1 MSEEPEYELV
11 SKNKFKNIIKVI
23 GVGGAGCNA
32 VKHMHNMGV
41 SDIGLVIC
49 NTDQQALES
58 ASPEIKRLQIGI
70 ELTKGLGAGTEPE
83 MGRKAAEESEKAI
96 REMLKEPTEMVFITA
111 GMGGGT
117 GTGAAPVIA
126 RIAREMKLLTVAVVT
141 DPFTFEGEDKI
152 LQARAGI
159 EELKKCSDT
168 VLIIK
173 NERLEQT
180 FGDMDIEEAYAKADD
195 VLANGVK
202 SIAELITRPGI
213 INLDFADVKKV
224 LGNAGQAV
232 MGTAE
237 AEGERRAEEAIKLAL
252 SSPLLE
258 SNDINGAQRVLLSI
272 AYSPEHKIKLSD
284 QTLVTKFVESQI
296 QTKARLFK
304 HGFAIDKNLGKKVR
318 VTIVAAG
325 YENVP
330 PPFEI
335 DIPQPPVMEVVRPM
349 HVAGPTATASNAVP
363 LAVATAASSTPPTP
377 QVVATG
383 SASSTQYPS
392 EESPNP
398 NFIEQLEPKVE
409 QKDPMEQIR
418 AMIQR
423 FMREGY
429 RNPALNTTP
438 TYVRNGIELQDVK
451 KLRQNGKVL
460 EYELDQLLS
469 MMESSR

>member
-1 MSEEPEYELV
+1 MSPEPEFEIV
-11 SKNKFKNIIKVI
+11 SSKNKFKNIIKVI

-32 VKHMHNMGV
+32 VKHMHRLGV
-41 SDIGLVIC
+41 HDIGLVIC
-49 NTDQQALES
+49 NTDLQALES
-58 ASPEIKRLQIGI
+58 APPGIHRLQIGI
-70 ELTKGLGAGTEPE
+70 ELTKGLGAGTEAA
-83 MGRKAAEESEKAI
+83 MGKKAAEESEAAI
-96 REMLKEPTEMVFITA
+96 REVLKDPTEMVFITA

-126 RIAREMKLLTVAVVT
+126 SIAKEMGLLTVAVVT

-152 LQARAGI
+152 IQARAGI
-159 EELKKCSDT
+159 EELKNCSDT

-173 NERLEQT
+173 NERLELQY
-180 FGDMDIEEAYAKADD
+180 GDMDIEEAYAKADD

-237 AEGERRAEEAIKLAL
+237 AEGDKRAEDAIRSAL

-258 SNDINGAQRVLLSI
+258 SNGISGAQRVLVSI

-284 QTLVTKFVESQI
+284 QTLVTKFIENQI

-304 HGFAIDKNLGKKVR
+304 HGFAIDENLKSKVR

-325 YENVP
+325 FDLTDLPE
-330 PPFEI
+330 
-335 DIPQPPVMEVVRPM
+335 
-349 HVAGPTATASNAVP
+349 PTEPETKNTKGEKKGEDLGKAK
-363 LAVATAASSTPPTP
+363 AAALVETTR
-377 QVVATG
+377 ADD
-383 SASSTQYPS
+383 S
-392 EESPNP
+392 ER
-398 NFIEQLEPKVE
+398 IKT
-409 QKDPMEQIR
+409 
-418 AMIQR
+418 MIQR

-429 RNPALNTTP
+429 RNPALNTP
-438 TYVRNGIELQDVK
+438 TYSRNGIELQDVK
-451 KLRQNGKVL
+451 KLKQNGKVL
-460 EYELDQLLS
+460 EYDLDYLLS
-469 MMESSR
+469 MMESTR

>member
-1 MSEEPEYELV
+1 
-11 SKNKFKNIIKVI
+11 
-23 GVGGAGCNA
+23 
-32 VKHMHNMGV
+32 
-41 SDIGLVIC
+41 
-49 NTDQQALES
+49 
-58 ASPEIKRLQIGI
+58 
-70 ELTKGLGAGTEPE
+70 
-83 MGRKAAEESEKAI
+83 
-96 REMLKEPTEMVFITA
+96 
-111 GMGGGT
+111 MGGGT

-141 DPFTFEGEDKI
+141 DPFTFEGEEKI
-152 LQARAGI
+152 LQAKAGI

-173 NERLEQT
+173 NERLEKQ

-224 LGNAGQAV
+224 LGGAGQAV

-237 AEGERRAEEAIKLAL
+237 AEGDKRAEDAIKLAL

-258 SNDINGAQRVLLSI
+258 SNDINGAQRVLVSI

-325 YENVP
+325 FDMVS
-330 PPFEI
+330 EI
-335 DIPQPPVMEVVRPM
+335 EEVVIPSM
-349 HVAGPTATASNAVP
+349 PVHESIMSN
-363 LAVATAASSTPPTP
+363 
-377 QVVATG
+377 G
-383 SASSTQYPS
+383 SAKEISKPKPIIVD
-392 EESPNP
+392 EVPIKIELESKPE
-398 NFIEQLEPKVE
+398 I
-409 QKDPMEQIR
+409 KDTTEQIKI
-418 AMIQR
+418 MIQK

-438 TYVRNGIELQDVK
+438 TYIRNGVELQDLK
-451 KLRQNGKVL
+451 KLKQNGRVL
-460 EYELDQLLS
+460 EYELDQLLA
-469 MMESSR
+469 MMETAR

>member
-11 SKNKFKNIIKVI
+11 PKNKFRNIIKVI

-32 VKHMHNMGV
+32 VKHMHSMGV
-41 SDIGLVIC
+41 NDIGLIIC

-58 ASPEIKRLQIGI
+58 ASPEIKRLQIGV
-70 ELTKGLGAGTEPE
+70 ELTKGLGAGTEPT
-83 MGRKAAEESEKAI
+83 MGKKAAEESEKSI
-96 REMLKEPTEMVFITA
+96 RELLKEPTEMVFITA

-126 RIAREMKLLTVAVVT
+126 KIAKEMNLLTIAVVT
-141 DPFTFEGEDKI
+141 DPFPFEGGDKI
-152 LQARAGI
+152 FQARIGI
-159 EELKKCSDT
+159 EELKKNCDT

-173 NERLEQT
+173 NERLEEQ

-202 SIAELITRPGI
+202 SIAELITRTGI

-224 LGNAGQAV
+224 LGGAGQAV

-237 AEGERRAEEAIKLAL
+237 AEGEKRVEEAIKLAL

-258 SNDINGAQRVLLSI
+258 SNDISGAQRILLSI

-296 QTKARLFK
+296 QSKASLFK
-304 HGFAIDKNLGKKVR
+304 HGFATDNNLGKKVR

-325 YENVP
+325 FDLVESEPLPESIVGKVKSTV
-330 PPFEI
+330 I
-335 DIPQPPVMEVVRPM
+335 AATLMASVPQPTASVGATVINTSNTQNKVEE
-349 HVAGPTATASNAVP
+349 TATYAELN
-363 LAVATAASSTPPTP
+363 
-377 QVVATG
+377 
-383 SASSTQYPS
+383 
-392 EESPNP
+392 
-398 NFIEQLEPKVE
+398 EPKVE
-409 QKDPMEQIR
+409 QKDTTEQIK

-429 RNPALNTTP
+429 RNPSLNTTP
-438 TYVRNGIELQDVK
+438 AYVRNGVELHDIK
-451 KLRQNGKVL
+451 KIKQNGRVL
-460 EYELDQLLS
+460 EYDLEHLLA
-469 MMESSR
+469 MMESAR

>member
-1 MSEEPEYELV
+1 MSEEPDYELV
-11 SKNKFKNIIKVI
+11 PKNKFRNIIKVI

-41 SDIGLVIC
+41 NDIGLVIC

-58 ASPEIKRLQIGI
+58 ASPEIKRLQIGV
-70 ELTKGLGAGTEPE
+70 ELTKGLGAGTEPT
-83 MGRKAAEESEKAI
+83 MGKKAAEESEKSI
-96 REMLKEPTEMVFITA
+96 RELLKEPTEMVFITA

-126 RIAREMKLLTVAVVT
+126 KIAKEMNLLTIAVVT
-141 DPFTFEGEDKI
+141 DPFPFEGGDKI
-152 LQARAGI
+152 IQARIGI
-159 EELKKCSDT
+159 EELKKNCDT

-173 NERLEQT
+173 NERLEEQY
-180 FGDMDIEEAYAKADD
+180 GDMDIEEAYAEADD

-202 SIAELITRPGI
+202 SIAELITRTGI

-224 LGNAGQAV
+224 LGGAGQAV

-237 AEGERRAEEAIKLAL
+237 AEGEKRVEEAIKLAL

-258 SNDINGAQRVLLSI
+258 SNDISGAQRVLLSI

-296 QTKARLFK
+296 QSKASLFK
-304 HGFAIDKNLGKKVR
+304 HGFATDSNLGKKVR

-325 YENVP
+325 FDLIEPVVEKVKP
-330 PPFEI
+330 TVI
-335 DIPQPPVMEVVRPM
+335 AATVKASVPQPTASVGASIINTGNTQNPVEE
-349 HVAGPTATASNAVP
+349 TATYAEVN
-363 LAVATAASSTPPTP
+363 
-377 QVVATG
+377 
-383 SASSTQYPS
+383 
-392 EESPNP
+392 EH
-398 NFIEQLEPKVE
+398 KVE
-409 QKDPMEQIR
+409 QKDTTEQIK

-438 TYVRNGIELQDVK
+438 TYVRNGVELQDIK
-451 KLRQNGKVL
+451 KLKQNGRVL
-460 EYELDQLLS
+460 EYELDQLLA
-469 MMESSR
+469 MMETVR

>member
-1 MSEEPEYELV
+1 MSEEPDYELV
-11 SKNKFKNIIKVI
+11 PKNKFRNIIKVI

-41 SDIGLVIC
+41 NDIGLVIC

-58 ASPEIKRLQIGI
+58 AAPEIKRLQIGV
-70 ELTKGLGAGTEPE
+70 ELTKGLGAGTEPT
-83 MGRKAAEESEKAI
+83 MGKKAAEESEKSI
-96 REMLKEPTEMVFITA
+96 RELLKEPTEMVFITA

-126 RIAREMKLLTVAVVT
+126 KIAKEMNLLTIAVVT
-141 DPFTFEGEDKI
+141 DPFPFEGGDKI
-152 LQARAGI
+152 IQARIGI
-159 EELKKCSDT
+159 EELKKNCDT

-173 NERLEQT
+173 NERLEEQ

-202 SIAELITRPGI
+202 SIAELITRTGI

-224 LGNAGQAV
+224 LGGAGQAV

-237 AEGERRAEEAIKLAL
+237 AEGEKRVEEAIKLAL

-258 SNDINGAQRVLLSI
+258 SNDISGAQRILLSI

-296 QTKARLFK
+296 QSKASLFK
-304 HGFAIDKNLGKKVR
+304 HGFATDSNLGKKVR

-325 YENVP
+325 FDLIEPEPLPVP
-330 PPFEI
+330 VVEKVKPTVI
-335 DIPQPPVMEVVRPM
+335 AATVKASVPQPTASVGATVVNTSNTQNA
-349 HVAGPTATASNAVP
+349 VEETATYTEIN
-363 LAVATAASSTPPTP
+363 
-377 QVVATG
+377 
-383 SASSTQYPS
+383 
-392 EESPNP
+392 
-398 NFIEQLEPKVE
+398 EPKVE
-409 QKDPMEQIR
+409 QKDTTEQIK

-438 TYVRNGIELQDVK
+438 TYVRNGVELQDIK
-451 KLRQNGKVL
+451 KLKQNGRVL
-460 EYELDQLLS
+460 EYELDQLLA
-469 MMESSR
+469 MMETVR

>member
-11 SKNKFKNIIKVI
+11 PKNKFRNIIKVI

-32 VKHMHNMGV
+32 VKHMHSMGV
-41 SDIGLVIC
+41 NDIGLIIC

-58 ASPEIKRLQIGI
+58 ASPEIKRLQIGV
-70 ELTKGLGAGTEPE
+70 ELTKGLGAGTEPT
-83 MGRKAAEESEKAI
+83 MGKKAAEESEKSI
-96 REMLKEPTEMVFITA
+96 RELLKEPTEMVFITA

-126 RIAREMKLLTVAVVT
+126 KIAKEMNLLTIAVVT
-141 DPFTFEGEDKI
+141 DPFPFEGGDKI
-152 LQARAGI
+152 FQARIGI
-159 EELKKCSDT
+159 EELKKNCDT

-173 NERLEQT
+173 NERLEEQ

-202 SIAELITRPGI
+202 SIAELITRTGI

-224 LGNAGQAV
+224 LGGAGQAV

-237 AEGERRAEEAIKLAL
+237 AEGEKRVEEAIKLAL

-258 SNDINGAQRVLLSI
+258 SNDISGAQRILLSI

-296 QTKARLFK
+296 QSKASLFK
-304 HGFAIDKNLGKKVR
+304 HGFATDNNLGKKVR

-325 YENVP
+325 FDLVEPEPLPESIVGKVKSTL
-330 PPFEI
+330 I
-335 DIPQPPVMEVVRPM
+335 AATLMASVPQPTASVGATVINTSNTQNKVEE
-349 HVAGPTATASNAVP
+349 TATYAELNE
-363 LAVATAASSTPPTP
+363 T
-377 QVVATG
+377 
-383 SASSTQYPS
+383 
-392 EESPNP
+392 
-398 NFIEQLEPKVE
+398 KVE
-409 QKDPMEQIR
+409 QKDTTEQIK

-429 RNPALNTTP
+429 RNPSLNTTP
-438 TYVRNGIELQDVK
+438 AYVRNGVELHDIK
-451 KLRQNGKVL
+451 KIKQNGRVL
-460 EYELDQLLS
+460 EYDLEHLLS
-469 MMESSR
+469 MMESPR

>member
-1 MSEEPEYELV
+1 MTQEPEYELV
-11 SKNKFKNIIKVI
+11 SKNKFRNIIKVI

-70 ELTKGLGAGTEPE
+70 ELTKGLGAGTEPL
-83 MGRKAAEESEKAI
+83 MGKKAAEESEKAI

-152 LQARAGI
+152 IQARAGI

-173 NERLEQT
+173 NERLEKQ

-224 LGNAGQAV
+224 LGGAGQAV

-237 AEGERRAEEAIKLAL
+237 AEGDKRAEDAIKLAL

-258 SNDINGAQRVLLSI
+258 SNDISGAQRVLVSI
-272 AYSPEHKIKLSD
+272 AYSPDHKIKLSD

-325 YENVP
+325 FDLLPEV
-330 PPFEI
+330 E
-335 DIPQPPVMEVVRPM
+335 EVVVDAP
-349 HVAGPTATASNAVP
+349 PAVNI
-363 LAVATAASSTPPTP
+363 V
-377 QVVATG
+377 
-383 SASSTQYPS
+383 S
-392 EESPNP
+392 ETEVK
-398 NFIEQLEPKVE
+398 QEPKAILIEKEWINFADAKPE
-409 QKDPMEQIR
+409 QKDESEQIKT
-418 AMIQR
+418 MILK

-429 RNPALNTTP
+429 RNPALNTQP
-438 TYVRNGIELQDVK
+438 TYIRQGIELQDVK
-451 KLRQNGKVL
+451 KLKQNGKVL
-460 EYELDQLLS
+460 EYELDQLLA
-469 MMESSR
+469 MMETSR

>member
-1 MSEEPEYELV
+1 MSEEPDYELV
-11 SKNKFKNIIKVI
+11 PKNKFRNIIKVI

-41 SDIGLVIC
+41 NDIGLVIC

-58 ASPEIKRLQIGI
+58 ASPEIKRLQIGV
-70 ELTKGLGAGTEPE
+70 ELTKGLGAGTEPT
-83 MGRKAAEESEKAI
+83 MGKKAAEESEKSI
-96 REMLKEPTEMVFITA
+96 RELLKEPTEMVFITA

-126 RIAREMKLLTVAVVT
+126 KIAKEMNLLTIAVVT
-141 DPFTFEGEDKI
+141 DPFPFEGGDKI
-152 LQARAGI
+152 VQARIGI
-159 EELKKCSDT
+159 EELKKNCDT

-173 NERLEQT
+173 NERLEEQY
-180 FGDMDIEEAYAKADD
+180 GDMDIEEAYAKADD

-202 SIAELITRPGI
+202 SIAELITRTGI

-224 LGNAGQAV
+224 LGGAGQAV

-237 AEGERRAEEAIKLAL
+237 AEGEKRVEEAIKLAL

-258 SNDINGAQRVLLSI
+258 SNDISGAQRILLSI

-296 QTKARLFK
+296 QSKASLFK
-304 HGFAIDKNLGKKVR
+304 HGFATDSNLGKKVR

-325 YENVP
+325 FDLIEPVVENVKP
-330 PPFEI
+330 I
-335 DIPQPPVMEVVRPM
+335 VIAATVKASVPQP
-349 HVAGPTATASNAVP
+349 TASVG
-363 LAVATAASSTPPTP
+363 ASSIN
-377 QVVATG
+377 TG
-383 SASSTQYPS
+383 NTQNPVEETSTYA
-392 EESPNP
+392 EIN
-398 NFIEQLEPKVE
+398 EPKVE
-409 QKDPMEQIR
+409 QKDTTEQIK

-438 TYVRNGIELQDVK
+438 TYVRNGVELQDIK
-451 KLRQNGKVL
+451 KLKQNGRVL
-460 EYELDQLLS
+460 EYELDQLLA
-469 MMESSR
+469 MMETVR

>member
-1 MSEEPEYELV
+1 MTQEPDYELV
-11 SKNKFKNIIKVI
+11 PKNKFRNIIKVI

-32 VKHMHNMGV
+32 VKHMHSMGV
-41 SDIGLVIC
+41 NDIGLVIC

-58 ASPEIKRLQIGI
+58 AASEIKRLQIGI
-70 ELTKGLGAGTEPE
+70 ELTKGLGAGTEPT
-83 MGRKAAEESEKAI
+83 MGKKAAEESEKAI
-96 REMLKEPTEMVFITA
+96 RELLKEPTEMVFITA

-126 RIAREMKLLTVAVVT
+126 RIAKEMNLLTIAVVT
-141 DPFTFEGEDKI
+141 DPFPFEGGDKI
-152 LQARAGI
+152 LQARSGI
-159 EELKKCSDT
+159 EELKKNCDT

-173 NERLEQT
+173 NERLEEQ

-202 SIAELITRPGI
+202 SIAELITRTGI

-224 LGNAGQAV
+224 LGGAGQAV

-237 AEGERRAEEAIKLAL
+237 AEGEKRVEEAIKLAL

-258 SNDINGAQRVLLSI
+258 SNDINGAQRVLVSI

-325 YENVP
+325 
-330 PPFEI
+330 F
-335 DIPQPPVMEVVRPM
+335 DILPEPEPEEVIEVK
-349 HVAGPTATASNAVP
+349 P
-363 LAVATAASSTPPTP
+363 LIVKVNEEEKKQEGKTTIINRESTII
-377 QVVATG
+377 A
-383 SASSTQYPS
+383 
-392 EESPNP
+392 
-398 NFIEQLEPKVE
+398 EPKPE
-409 QKDPMEQIR
+409 PRQEPKDEMEQIR
-418 AMIQR
+418 TMVQK

-429 RNPALNTTP
+429 RNPALNSTP
-438 TYVRNGIELQDVK
+438 TYIRNGIELQDVK
-451 KLRQNGKVL
+451 RLKQNGKVL
-460 EYELDQLLS
+460 EYELDQLLA
-469 MMESSR
+469 MMDTVK

>member
-1 MSEEPEYELV
+1 MSEEPDYELV
-11 SKNKFKNIIKVI
+11 SKNKFRNIIKVI

-58 ASPEIKRLQIGI
+58 AAPEIKRLQIGI
-70 ELTKGLGAGTEPE
+70 ELTKGLGAGTEPA
-83 MGRKAAEESEKAI
+83 MGKKAAEESEKAI

-173 NERLEQT
+173 NERLEAQ

-224 LGNAGQAV
+224 LGGAGQAV

-237 AEGERRAEEAIKLAL
+237 AEGDKRAEDAIKLAL

-258 SNDINGAQRVLLSI
+258 SNDINGAQRVLVSI

-296 QTKARLFK
+296 QSKARLFK

-325 YENVP
+325 
-330 PPFEI
+330 F
-335 DIPQPPVMEVVRPM
+335 DIVAPEPEPPVAPPAAEEVKRPT
-349 HVAGPTATASNAVP
+349 VVVNTVTASVP
-363 LAVATAASSTPPTP
+363 HAVATAASG
-377 QVVATG
+377 G
-383 SASSTQYPS
+383 SASTTQIPV
-392 EESPNP
+392 EETN
-398 NFIEQLEPKVE
+398 NFIEVEPTKVE
-409 QKDPMEQIR
+409 QKDTTEQIKT
-418 AMIQR
+418 MIQR

-438 TYVRNGIELQDVK
+438 TYIRNGVELQDVR
-451 KLRQNGKVL
+451 KLKQTGKVL
-460 EYELDQLLS
+460 EYELDQLLA

>member
-1 MSEEPEYELV
+1 MSPEPEFEIV
-11 SKNKFKNIIKVI
+11 SSKNKFKNIIKVI

-32 VKHMHNMGV
+32 VKHMHHLGV
-41 SDIGLVIC
+41 RDIGLVIC

-58 ASPEIKRLQIGI
+58 APTDIRRLQIGI
-70 ELTKGLGAGTEPE
+70 ELTKGLGAGTEAS
-83 MGRKAAEESEKAI
+83 MGKKAAEESEKAI
-96 REMLKEPTEMVFITA
+96 REVLKEPTEMVFITA

-126 RIAREMKLLTVAVVT
+126 RIAKEMERLTVAVVT

-159 EELKKCSDT
+159 EELKKYSDT

-173 NERLEQT
+173 NERLELQY
-180 FGDMDIEEAYAKADD
+180 GDMDIDEAYAKADD

-237 AEGERRAEEAIKLAL
+237 AEGDKRAEDAIRAAL

-258 SNDINGAQRVLLSI
+258 SNGISGAQRVLVSI

-284 QTLVTKFVESQI
+284 QTLVTKFIESQI
-296 QTKARLFK
+296 QAKARLFK
-304 HGFAIDKNLGKKVR
+304 HGFAVDEHLGKKVR

-325 YENVP
+325 FDLLPEHEEVKEAE
-330 PPFEI
+330 FE
-335 DIPQPPVMEVVRPM
+335 VLEETAETAVRGEKETAKKEQVQ
-349 HVAGPTATASNAVP
+349 HSKQTQQVAMAP
-363 LAVATAASSTPPTP
+363 
-377 QVVATG
+377 
-383 SASSTQYPS
+383 
-392 EESPNP
+392 
-398 NFIEQLEPKVE
+398 EPAK
-409 QKDPMEQIR
+409 KDDTDQIKT
-418 AMIQR
+418 MIQR

-429 RNPALNTTP
+429 RNPALNSP
-438 TYVRNGIELQDVK
+438 AYARNGVELQDIR
-451 KLRQNGKVL
+451 KLKQGGKVL
-460 EYELDQLLS
+460 EYELDYLLN
-469 MMESSR
+469 MMESAR

>member
-1 MSEEPEYELV
+1 MSEEPDYELV
-11 SKNKFKNIIKVI
+11 PKNKFRNIIKVI

-32 VKHMHNMGV
+32 VKHMHSMGV
-41 SDIGLVIC
+41 NDIGLIIC

-58 ASPEIKRLQIGI
+58 ASPEIKRLQIGV
-70 ELTKGLGAGTEPE
+70 ELTKGLGAGTEPT
-83 MGRKAAEESEKAI
+83 MGKKAAEESEKSI
-96 REMLKEPTEMVFITA
+96 RELLKEPTEMVFITA

-126 RIAREMKLLTVAVVT
+126 KIAKEMNLLTIAVVT
-141 DPFTFEGEDKI
+141 DPFPFEGGDKI
-152 LQARAGI
+152 FQARIGI
-159 EELKKCSDT
+159 EELKKNCDT

-173 NERLEQT
+173 NERLEEQ

-202 SIAELITRPGI
+202 SIAELITRTGI

-224 LGNAGQAV
+224 LGGAGQAV

-237 AEGERRAEEAIKLAL
+237 AEGEKRVEEAIKLAL

-258 SNDINGAQRVLLSI
+258 SNDISGAQRILLSI

-296 QTKARLFK
+296 QSKASLFK
-304 HGFAIDKNLGKKVR
+304 HGFATDNNLGKKVR

-325 YENVP
+325 FDLVEPEPLPESIVGKVKSTVIAATLMASVP
-330 PPFEI
+330 
-335 DIPQPPVMEVVRPM
+335 Q
-349 HVAGPTATASNAVP
+349 PTATVGATVINTSNTQNMVEET
-363 LAVATAASSTPPTP
+363 ATYAE
-377 QVVATG
+377 V
-383 SASSTQYPS
+383 
-392 EESPNP
+392 N
-398 NFIEQLEPKVE
+398 EPKVE
-409 QKDPMEQIR
+409 QKDTTEQIK

-429 RNPALNTTP
+429 RNPSLNTTP
-438 TYVRNGIELQDVK
+438 AYVRNGVELQDIK
-451 KLRQNGKVL
+451 KIKQNGRVL
-460 EYELDQLLS
+460 EYELEHLLS
-469 MMESSR
+469 MMESAR

>member
-11 SKNKFKNIIKVI
+11 PKNKFRNIIKVI

-32 VKHMHNMGV
+32 VKHMHSMGV
-41 SDIGLVIC
+41 NDIGLIIC

-58 ASPEIKRLQIGI
+58 ASPEIKRLQIGV
-70 ELTKGLGAGTEPE
+70 ELTKGLGAGTEPT
-83 MGRKAAEESEKAI
+83 MGKKAAEESEKSI
-96 REMLKEPTEMVFITA
+96 RELLKEPTEMVFITA

-126 RIAREMKLLTVAVVT
+126 KIAKEMNLLTIAVVT
-141 DPFTFEGEDKI
+141 DPFPFEGGDKI
-152 LQARAGI
+152 FQARIGI
-159 EELKKCSDT
+159 EELKKNCDT

-173 NERLEQT
+173 NERLEEQ

-202 SIAELITRPGI
+202 SIAELITRTGI

-224 LGNAGQAV
+224 LGGAGQAV

-237 AEGERRAEEAIKLAL
+237 AEGEKRVEEAIKLAL

-258 SNDINGAQRVLLSI
+258 SNDISGAQRILLSI

-296 QTKARLFK
+296 QSKASLFK
-304 HGFAIDKNLGKKVR
+304 HGFATDNNLGKKVR

-325 YENVP
+325 FDLVEPEPLPESIVGKVKSTL
-330 PPFEI
+330 I
-335 DIPQPPVMEVVRPM
+335 AATLIASVPQPTASVGATVINTNNTQNKVEE
-349 HVAGPTATASNAVP
+349 TATYAELN
-363 LAVATAASSTPPTP
+363 
-377 QVVATG
+377 
-383 SASSTQYPS
+383 
-392 EESPNP
+392 
-398 NFIEQLEPKVE
+398 EPKVE
-409 QKDPMEQIR
+409 QKDTTEQIK

-429 RNPALNTTP
+429 RNPSLNTTP
-438 TYVRNGIELQDVK
+438 AYVRNGVELHDIK
-451 KLRQNGKVL
+451 KIKQNGRVL
-460 EYELDQLLS
+460 EYDLEHLLS
-469 MMESSR
+469 MMESAR

>member
-1 MSEEPEYELV
+1 MSEEPDYELV
-11 SKNKFKNIIKVI
+11 PKNKFRNIIKVI

-41 SDIGLVIC
+41 NDIGLVIC

-58 ASPEIKRLQIGI
+58 ASPEIKRLQIGV
-70 ELTKGLGAGTEPE
+70 ELTKGLGAGTEPT
-83 MGRKAAEESEKAI
+83 MGKKAAEESEKAI
-96 REMLKEPTEMVFITA
+96 RELLKEPTEMVFITA

-126 RIAREMKLLTVAVVT
+126 KIAKEMNLLTIAVVT
-141 DPFTFEGEDKI
+141 DPFPFEGGDKI
-152 LQARAGI
+152 IQARIGI
-159 EELKKCSDT
+159 EELKKNCDT

-173 NERLEQT
+173 NERLEEQ

-202 SIAELITRPGI
+202 SIAELITRTGI

-224 LGNAGQAV
+224 LGGAGQAV

-237 AEGERRAEEAIKLAL
+237 AEGEKRVEEAIKLAL

-258 SNDINGAQRVLLSI
+258 SNDISGAQRVLLSI

-296 QTKARLFK
+296 QSKASLFK
-304 HGFAIDKNLGKKVR
+304 HGFATDSNLGKKVR

-325 YENVP
+325 FDLIQPEPLPEPVV
-330 PPFEI
+330 EKVKQTVI
-335 DIPQPPVMEVVRPM
+335 AATMMASVPQP
-349 HVAGPTATASNAVP
+349 TASVG
-363 LAVATAASSTPPTP
+363 ATVINTSN
-377 QVVATG
+377 
-383 SASSTQYPS
+383 TQNPV
-392 EESPNP
+392 EETTTYAEIN
-398 NFIEQLEPKVE
+398 EPKVD
-409 QKDPMEQIR
+409 QKDTTEQIK

-438 TYVRNGIELQDVK
+438 TYVRNGVELQDIK
-451 KLRQNGKVL
+451 KLRQNGRVL
-460 EYELDQLLS
+460 EYELDQLLA
-469 MMESSR
+469 MMETVR

>member
-1 MSEEPEYELV
+1 MSEEPDYELV
-11 SKNKFKNIIKVI
+11 PKNKFRNIIKVI

-41 SDIGLVIC
+41 NDIGLVIC

-58 ASPEIKRLQIGI
+58 ANPALKQLQIGV
-70 ELTKGLGAGTEPE
+70 ELTKGLGAGTEPA
-83 MGRKAAEESEKAI
+83 MGKKAAEESEKAI
-96 REMLKEPTEMVFITA
+96 RELLKEPTEMVFITA

-126 RIAREMKLLTVAVVT
+126 KIAKEMGLLTIAVVT
-141 DPFTFEGEDKI
+141 DPFPFEGGDKI
-152 LQARAGI
+152 TQAKSGI
-159 EELKKCSDT
+159 EELKKNCDT

-173 NERLEQT
+173 NERLEEQ

-202 SIAELITRPGI
+202 SIAELITRTGI

-224 LGNAGQAV
+224 LGGAGQAV

-237 AEGERRAEEAIKLAL
+237 AEGERRVEEAIKLAL

-258 SNDINGAQRVLLSI
+258 SNDISGAQRVLLSI

-284 QTLVTKFVESQI
+284 QTMVTKFVESQI
-296 QTKARLFK
+296 QSKASLFK
-304 HGFAIDKNLGKKVR
+304 HGFATDPNLGKKVR

-325 YENVP
+325 FDLVAEP
-330 PPFEI
+330 EL
-335 DIPQPPVMEVVRPM
+335 IPEPVIEKPK
-349 HVAGPTATASNAVP
+349 PT
-363 LAVATAASSTPPTP
+363 
-377 QVVATG
+377 VVATTVVASVPQPTASVG
-383 SASSTQYPS
+383 ATVINTSSTQNPV
-392 EESPNP
+392 EETATYAEVN
-398 NFIEQLEPKVE
+398 EPKVE
-409 QKDPMEQIR
+409 QKDTTEQIK

-438 TYVRNGIELQDVK
+438 TYVRNGVELQDIR
-451 KLRQNGKVL
+451 KLKQNGRVL
-460 EYELDQLLS
+460 EYELDQLLA
-469 MMESSR
+469 MMETSR

>member
-1 MSEEPEYELV
+1 MSQEPDYELV
-11 SKNKFKNIIKVI
+11 PKNKFRNIIKVI

-32 VKHMHNMGV
+32 VKHMHSMGV
-41 SDIGLVIC
+41 NDIGLVIC

-70 ELTKGLGAGTEPE
+70 ELTKGLGAGTEPT
-83 MGRKAAEESEKAI
+83 MGKKAAEESEKAI

-126 RIAREMKLLTVAVVT
+126 RIAKEMNLLTIAVVT
-141 DPFTFEGEDKI
+141 DPFPFEGGDKI
-152 LQARAGI
+152 LQARLGI
-159 EELKKCSDT
+159 EELKKNCDT

-173 NERLEQT
+173 NERLEAQ

-195 VLANGVK
+195 VLANGVN
-202 SIAELITRPGI
+202 SIAELITRTGI

-224 LGNAGQAV
+224 LGGAGQAV

-237 AEGERRAEEAIKLAL
+237 AEGDKRVEEAIKLAL

-258 SNDINGAQRVLLSI
+258 SNDINGAQRVLVSI
-272 AYSPEHKIKLSD
+272 AYSPEYKIKLSD

-296 QTKARLFK
+296 QTKARVFK

-325 YENVP
+325 YDIVAEVEP
-330 PPFEI
+330 EEI
-335 DIPQPPVMEVVRPM
+335 VEVLPI
-349 HVAGPTATASNAVP
+349 AIE
-363 LAVATAASSTPPTP
+363 TP
-377 QVVATG
+377 QNGKTSYIDNEQTG
-383 SASSTQYPS
+383 RY
-392 EESPNP
+392 
-398 NFIEQLEPKVE
+398 EQKPEPK
-409 QKDPMEQIR
+409 DDSEQIR
-418 AMIQR
+418 TMIQK

-429 RNPALNTTP
+429 RNPTLNSMP
-438 TYVRNGIELQDVK
+438 TYIRNGVELQDVK
-451 KLRQNGKVL
+451 KLKQNSKVL
-460 EYELDQLLS
+460 EYELDQLLA
-469 MMESSR
+469 MMETAR

>member
-1 MSEEPEYELV
+1 MSQEPDYELV
-11 SKNKFKNIIKVI
+11 PKNKFRNIIKVI

-41 SDIGLVIC
+41 NDIGLVIC

-58 ASPEIKRLQIGI
+58 ASSEIKRLQIGI
-70 ELTKGLGAGTEPE
+70 ELTKGLGAGTEPT
-83 MGRKAAEESEKAI
+83 MGKKAAEESEKAI

-126 RIAREMKLLTVAVVT
+126 RIAKEMKLLTIAVVT
-141 DPFTFEGEDKI
+141 DPFPFEGGDKI
-152 LQARAGI
+152 LQARLGI
-159 EELKKCSDT
+159 EELKKNCDT

-173 NERLEQT
+173 NERLEAQ

-202 SIAELITRPGI
+202 SIAELITRTGI

-224 LGNAGQAV
+224 LGGAGQAV

-237 AEGERRAEEAIKLAL
+237 AEGEKRVEEAIKLAL

-258 SNDINGAQRVLLSI
+258 SNDISGAQRVLVSI

-284 QTLVTKFVESQI
+284 QTLVTTFVESQI
-296 QTKARLFK
+296 QSKARLFK

-325 YENVP
+325 
-330 PPFEI
+330 F
-335 DIPQPPVMEVVRPM
+335 DIVAEPELEEVIEVTPVVV
-349 HVAGPTATASNAVP
+349 TAEKVGKE
-363 LAVATAASSTPPTP
+363 ASSTATNGQRPT
-377 QVVATG
+377 VV
-383 SASSTQYPS
+383 YEIKP
-392 EESPNP
+392 
-398 NFIEQLEPKVE
+398 EPKSE
-409 QKDPMEQIR
+409 PKDESEQIKT
-418 AMIQR
+418 MIHR

-429 RNPALNTTP
+429 RNPSLTSTP
-438 TYVRNGIELQDVK
+438 TYIRNGVELQDVK
-451 KLRQNGKVL
+451 KLKQNGKVL

-469 MMESSR
+469 MMETAR

>member
-1 MSEEPEYELV
+1 MSEEPDYELV
-11 SKNKFKNIIKVI
+11 PKNKFRNIIKVI

-32 VKHMHNMGV
+32 VKHMHNLGV
-41 SDIGLVIC
+41 NDIGLVIC

-58 ASPEIKRLQIGI
+58 ASPEIKRLQIGV
-70 ELTKGLGAGTEPE
+70 ELTKGLGAGTEPT
-83 MGRKAAEESEKAI
+83 MGKKAAEESEKAI
-96 REMLKEPTEMVFITA
+96 RELLKEPTEMVFITA

-126 RIAREMKLLTVAVVT
+126 KIAKEMNLLTIAVVT
-141 DPFTFEGEDKI
+141 DPFPFEGGDKI
-152 LQARAGI
+152 LQARLGI
-159 EELKKCSDT
+159 EELKKNCDT

-173 NERLEQT
+173 NERLEEQ

-202 SIAELITRPGI
+202 SIAELITRTGI

-224 LGNAGQAV
+224 LGGAGQAV

-237 AEGERRAEEAIKLAL
+237 AEGDKRVEEAIKLAL

-258 SNDINGAQRVLLSI
+258 SNDISGAQRVLLSI
-272 AYSPEHKIKLSD
+272 AYSPEYKIKLSD

-296 QTKARLFK
+296 QSKASLFK
-304 HGFAIDKNLGKKVR
+304 HGFATDPNLGKKVR

-325 YENVP
+325 FDLVVVEEPIPIPEPVVERVKP
-330 PPFEI
+330 PVATTVMASV
-335 DIPQPPVMEVVRPM
+335 PQP
-349 HVAGPTATASNAVP
+349 TASVG
-363 LAVATAASSTPPTP
+363 ATVINTSSTPN
-377 QVVATG
+377 QVDETATY
-383 SASSTQYPS
+383 A
-392 EESPNP
+392 EVN
-398 NFIEQLEPKVE
+398 EPKVE
-409 QKDPMEQIR
+409 QKDTTEQIK

-438 TYVRNGIELQDVK
+438 TYVRNGVELQDIK
-451 KLRQNGKVL
+451 KLKQNGRVL
-460 EYELDQLLS
+460 EYELDQLLA
-469 MMESSR
+469 MMETAR

>member
-1 MSEEPEYELV
+1 MSQEPDYELV
-11 SKNKFKNIIKVI
+11 PKNKFRNIIKVI

-41 SDIGLVIC
+41 NDIGLVIC

-58 ASPEIKRLQIGI
+58 AAPEIKRLQIGI
-70 ELTKGLGAGTEPE
+70 ELTKGLGAGTEPT
-83 MGRKAAEESEKAI
+83 MGKKAAEESDKAI
-96 REMLKEPTEMVFITA
+96 RELLKEPTEMVFITA

-126 RIAREMKLLTVAVVT
+126 KIAKEMKLLTIAVVT
-141 DPFTFEGEDKI
+141 DPFPFEGGDKI
-152 LQARAGI
+152 LQARLGI
-159 EELKKCSDT
+159 EELKKNCDT

-173 NERLEQT
+173 NERLEAQ

-202 SIAELITRPGI
+202 SIAELITRTGI

-224 LGNAGQAV
+224 LGGAGQAV

-237 AEGERRAEEAIKLAL
+237 AEGEKRVEEAIKLAL

-258 SNDINGAQRVLLSI
+258 SNDISGAQRVLVSI

-284 QTLVTKFVESQI
+284 QTLVTKFVEGQI
-296 QTKARLFK
+296 QSKARLFK

-325 YENVP
+325 FDIVAEP
-330 PPFEI
+330 EI
-335 DIPQPPVMEVVRPM
+335 EEIEDASPVTVTAEKVRKEVSS
-349 HVAGPTATASNAVP
+349 TATNAQR
-363 LAVATAASSTPPTP
+363 PT
-377 QVVATG
+377 VV
-383 SASSTQYPS
+383 YEIKP
-392 EESPNP
+392 
-398 NFIEQLEPKVE
+398 EPKSE
-409 QKDPMEQIR
+409 PKDESEQIKT
-418 AMIQR
+418 MIHR

-429 RNPALNTTP
+429 RNPSLTSTP
-438 TYVRNGIELQDVK
+438 TYIRNGVELQDVK
-451 KLRQNGKVL
+451 KLKQNGKVL

-469 MMESSR
+469 MMEAGR

>member
-1 MSEEPEYELV
+1 MSQEPDYELV
-11 SKNKFKNIIKVI
+11 PKNKFRNIIKVI

-41 SDIGLVIC
+41 NDIGLVIC

-58 ASPEIKRLQIGI
+58 GSPEIKRLQIGI
-70 ELTKGLGAGTEPE
+70 ELTKGLGAGTEPT
-83 MGRKAAEESEKAI
+83 MGKKAAEESEKAI

-126 RIAREMKLLTVAVVT
+126 RIAREMKLLTIAVVT
-141 DPFTFEGEDKI
+141 DPFPFEGGDKI
-152 LQARAGI
+152 QQARLGI
-159 EELKKCSDT
+159 EELKKNCDT

-173 NERLEQT
+173 NERLEAQ

-202 SIAELITRPGI
+202 SIAELITRTGI

-224 LGNAGQAV
+224 LGGAGQAV

-237 AEGERRAEEAIKLAL
+237 AEGEKRVEEAIKLAL

-258 SNDINGAQRVLLSI
+258 SNDINGAQRVLVSI

-284 QTLVTKFVESQI
+284 QTLVTKFVEGQI
-296 QTKARLFK
+296 QSKARLFK

-325 YENVP
+325 FDIVVEAEPEPEVVVVP
-330 PPFEI
+330 PQP
-335 DIPQPPVMEVVRPM
+335 IPPK
-349 HVAGPTATASNAVP
+349 NAIENEKEEQK
-363 LAVATAASSTPPTP
+363 TSFTNKET
-377 QVVATG
+377 
-383 SASSTQYPS
+383 STQN
-392 EESPNP
+392 ESKP
-398 NFIEQLEPKVE
+398 EPKDE
-409 QKDPMEQIR
+409 SEQIKT
-418 AMIQR
+418 MVLK

-429 RNPALNTTP
+429 RNPMLTSTP
-438 TYVRNGIELQDVK
+438 TYIRNGVELQDVK
-451 KLRQNGKVL
+451 KLKQSGKVL

-469 MMESSR
+469 MMEAGR

>member
-1 MSEEPEYELV
+1 MSEEPDYELV
-11 SKNKFKNIIKVI
+11 PKNKFRNIIKVI

-41 SDIGLVIC
+41 NDIGLVIC

-58 ASPEIKRLQIGI
+58 ASPEIKRLQIGV
-70 ELTKGLGAGTEPE
+70 ELTKGLGAGTEPT
-83 MGRKAAEESEKAI
+83 MGKKAAEESEKAI
-96 REMLKEPTEMVFITA
+96 RELLKEPTEMVFITA

-126 RIAREMKLLTVAVVT
+126 KIAKEMNLLTIAVVT
-141 DPFTFEGEDKI
+141 DPFPFEGGDKI
-152 LQARAGI
+152 IQARIGI
-159 EELKKCSDT
+159 EELKKNCDT

-173 NERLEQT
+173 NERLEEQ

-202 SIAELITRPGI
+202 SIAELITRTGI

-224 LGNAGQAV
+224 LGGAGQAV

-237 AEGERRAEEAIKLAL
+237 AEGEKRVEEAIKLAL

-258 SNDINGAQRVLLSI
+258 SNDISGAQRILLSI

-296 QTKARLFK
+296 QSKASLFK
-304 HGFAIDKNLGKKVR
+304 HGFATDSNLGKKVR

-325 YENVP
+325 FDLIEPEPLPESVV
-330 PPFEI
+330 EKVKQTVI
-335 DIPQPPVMEVVRPM
+335 AATMMASVPQP
-349 HVAGPTATASNAVP
+349 TASVGATVINTSNAQNP
-363 LAVATAASSTPPTP
+363 I
-377 QVVATG
+377 
-383 SASSTQYPS
+383 
-392 EESPNP
+392 EETTTYAEIN
-398 NFIEQLEPKVE
+398 EPKVD
-409 QKDPMEQIR
+409 QKDTTEQIK

-438 TYVRNGIELQDVK
+438 TYVRNGVELQDIK
-451 KLRQNGKVL
+451 KLRQNGRVL
-460 EYELDQLLS
+460 EYELDQLLA
-469 MMESSR
+469 MMETVR

>member
-1 MSEEPEYELV
+1 MSQEPDYELV
-11 SKNKFKNIIKVI
+11 PKNKFRNIIKVI

-41 SDIGLVIC
+41 NDIGLVIC

-58 ASPEIKRLQIGI
+58 GAAEIKRLQIGI
-70 ELTKGLGAGTEPE
+70 ELTKGLGAGTEPA
-83 MGRKAAEESEKAI
+83 MGKKAAEESEKAI

-126 RIAREMKLLTVAVVT
+126 KIAKEMKLLTIAVVT
-141 DPFTFEGEDKI
+141 DPFPFEGGDKI
-152 LQARAGI
+152 LQARIGI
-159 EELKKCSDT
+159 EELKKNCDT

-173 NERLEQT
+173 NERLEAQ
-180 FGDMDIEEAYAKADD
+180 FGDMDIDEAYAKADD

-202 SIAELITRPGI
+202 SIAELITRTGI

-224 LGNAGQAV
+224 LGGAGQAV

-237 AEGERRAEEAIKLAL
+237 AEGDKRVEEAIKLAL

-258 SNDINGAQRVLLSI
+258 SNDISGAQRVLVSI

-284 QTLVTKFVESQI
+284 QTLVTKFVEDQI
-296 QTKARLFK
+296 QSKARLFK

-325 YENVP
+325 FDIVAEPEPEEIVEVP
-330 PPFEI
+330 P
-335 DIPQPPVMEVVRPM
+335 V
-349 HVAGPTATASNAVP
+349 
-363 LAVATAASSTPPTP
+363 
-377 QVVATG
+377 VVATPQG
-383 SASSTQYPS
+383 SEKQGAKTT
-392 EESPNP
+392 SPNGKEP
-398 NFIEQLEPKVE
+398 TGTFEPKPKPE
-409 QKDPMEQIR
+409 PKDELEQIR
-418 AMIQR
+418 TMIQK

-438 TYVRNGIELQDVK
+438 TYIRNGVELQDVK
-451 KLRQNGKVL
+451 KLKQNSKVL

-469 MMESSR
+469 MMETAR

>member
-1 MSEEPEYELV
+1 MSEEPDYELV
-11 SKNKFKNIIKVI
+11 PKNKFRNIIKVI

-41 SDIGLVIC
+41 NDIGLVIC

-58 ASPEIKRLQIGI
+58 ASPEIKRLQIGV
-70 ELTKGLGAGTEPE
+70 ELTKGLGAGTEPT
-83 MGRKAAEESEKAI
+83 MGKKAAEESEKAI
-96 REMLKEPTEMVFITA
+96 RELLKEPTEMVFITA

-126 RIAREMKLLTVAVVT
+126 KIAKEMNLLTIAVVT
-141 DPFTFEGEDKI
+141 DPFPFEGGDKI
-152 LQARAGI
+152 IQARIGI
-159 EELKKCSDT
+159 EELKKNCDT

-173 NERLEQT
+173 NERLEEQ

-202 SIAELITRPGI
+202 SIAELITRTGI

-224 LGNAGQAV
+224 LGGAGQAV

-237 AEGERRAEEAIKLAL
+237 AEGEKRVEEAIKLAL

-258 SNDINGAQRVLLSI
+258 SNDISGAQRILLSI

-296 QTKARLFK
+296 QSKASLFK
-304 HGFAIDKNLGKKVR
+304 HGFATDSNLGKKVR

-325 YENVP
+325 FDLIEPEPLPESVV
-330 PPFEI
+330 EKVKQTVI
-335 DIPQPPVMEVVRPM
+335 AATMMASVPQP
-349 HVAGPTATASNAVP
+349 TASVG
-363 LAVATAASSTPPTP
+363 ATVINTSN
-377 QVVATG
+377 
-383 SASSTQYPS
+383 TQNPV
-392 EESPNP
+392 EETTTYAEIN
-398 NFIEQLEPKVE
+398 EPKFE
-409 QKDPMEQIR
+409 QKDTTEKIK

-438 TYVRNGIELQDVK
+438 TYVRNGVELQDIK
-451 KLRQNGKVL
+451 KLRQNGRVL
-460 EYELDQLLS
+460 EYELDQLLA
-469 MMESSR
+469 MMETVR

>member
-1 MSEEPEYELV
+1 MSEEPDYELV
-11 SKNKFKNIIKVI
+11 PKNKFRNIIKVI

-41 SDIGLVIC
+41 NDIGLVIC

-58 ASPEIKRLQIGI
+58 ASPEIKRLQIGV
-70 ELTKGLGAGTEPE
+70 ELTKGLGAGTEPT
-83 MGRKAAEESEKAI
+83 MGKKAAEESEKSI
-96 REMLKEPTEMVFITA
+96 RELLKEPTEMVFITA

-126 RIAREMKLLTVAVVT
+126 KIAKEMNLLTIAVVT
-141 DPFTFEGEDKI
+141 DPFPFEGGDKI
-152 LQARAGI
+152 VQARIGI
-159 EELKKCSDT
+159 EELKKNCDT

-173 NERLEQT
+173 NERLEEQY
-180 FGDMDIEEAYAKADD
+180 GDMDIEEAYAKADD

-202 SIAELITRPGI
+202 SIAELITRTGI

-224 LGNAGQAV
+224 LGGAGQAV

-237 AEGERRAEEAIKLAL
+237 AEGEKRVEEAIKLAL

-258 SNDINGAQRVLLSI
+258 SNDISGAQRILLSI

-296 QTKARLFK
+296 QSKASLFK
-304 HGFAIDKNLGKKVR
+304 HGFATDSNLGKKVR

-325 YENVP
+325 FDLIEPVVENIKPIV
-330 PPFEI
+330 I
-335 DIPQPPVMEVVRPM
+335 AATVKASLLQ
-349 HVAGPTATASNAVP
+349 PTASVG
-363 LAVATAASSTPPTP
+363 ASSIN
-377 QVVATG
+377 TG
-383 SASSTQYPS
+383 NTQNPVEETSTYA
-392 EESPNP
+392 EIN
-398 NFIEQLEPKVE
+398 EPKVE
-409 QKDPMEQIR
+409 QKDTTEQIK

-438 TYVRNGIELQDVK
+438 TYVRNGVELQDIK
-451 KLRQNGKVL
+451 KLKQNGRVL
-460 EYELDQLLS
+460 EYELDQLLA
-469 MMESSR
+469 MMETVR